1 MKNLHESSPSWHRY
15 RSLLAQEFGVRIE
28 RQPVET
34 WRTVRGHE
42 IHIDDWPAEGP
53 PKGTLIL
60 VHGGGGHGRVLA
72 PLADFAAGLGW
83 RVLAPDLPGYGLSRP
98 ASTFRW
104 EYAEWPAVVAELADA
119 SDGPVVLMGLSLG
132 GMTAVLAARSAA
144 RVAGV
149 VVTTLLDMSDPAV
162 FEQAARWR
170 WLGRASRWG
179 FRRMPA
185 LVDRLSLPLWLA
197 APMRKMSGNA
207 AMRNH
212 FATDPLLGRLR
223 VPSRF
228 FRTLHALEPGRIVL
242 RCPLPAAAGA
252 PRRRL
257 LDPDRD
263 EPTRLRP
270 HREPGQAP
278 ARAEQR
284 HPSAARAARAG
295 RTAGRNSA
303 LPRRGAGVSHRA
315 RRHREPS
322 AFEPSQHADRRDI
335 GQVRAL
341 RAVLQPGSTAFAS
354 RIPSA
359 PIACHEPPRHRPPPA

>member
-242 RCPLPAAAGA
+242 RCPLLLVHPGADFWTPTAMSRPAFDRIESPGK
-252 PRRRL
+252 RL
-257 LDPDRD
+257 RELSNGTHLPLEQPARD
-263 EPTRLRP
+263 ELQ
-270 HREPGQAP
+270 EEI
-278 ARAEQR
+278 ARFL
-284 HPSAARAARAG
+284 AAV
-295 RTAGRNSA
+295 
-303 LPRRGAGVSHRA
+303 RG
-315 RRHREPS
+315 
-322 AFEPSQHADRRDI
+322 
-335 GQVRAL
+335 
-341 RAVLQPGSTAFAS
+341 
-354 RIPSA
+354 
-359 PIACHEPPRHRPPPA
+359 